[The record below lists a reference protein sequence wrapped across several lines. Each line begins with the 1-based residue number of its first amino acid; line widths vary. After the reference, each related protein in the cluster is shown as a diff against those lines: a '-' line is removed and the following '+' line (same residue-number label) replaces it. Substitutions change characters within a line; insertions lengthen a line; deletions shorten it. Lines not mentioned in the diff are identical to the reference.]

1 MAEDVLDG
9 RFELQALLGS
19 GGMAAV
25 YRAWDREGRRPC
37 AVKVLADVLAGDPE
51 VRRRFRNEAA
61 AAGALRHPRIV
72 TIYGW
77 GQDGLR
83 QFIAMEYVGGG
94 TVRERLQ
101 RDGRLSEVEA
111 LRVAA
116 EVADALAYAHA
127 RHVVHRDIKP
137 HNILLT
143 DDGHVKVADFGIALT
158 LDGTSLTRTGTV
170 MGSAPYVSPEQVRG
184 ETAGPASDL
193 YALGIVLYEMLA
205 GHAPFAGEAPV
216 AVAYKHLHE
225 RPRSL
230 REAGVDVS
238 PATAA
243 LVERL
248 LAKSPQKR
256 YPNTA
261 ALAAELH
268 RLAGERASR
277 LSARGVQREPRR
289 RGAERAHDATARLT
303 LPPETIHRAGRQG
316 ASASPA
322 EGSVRRDR
330 AAAAVDTTVRLDP
343 SPSTVDATAVLG
355 EGAAAADTAGS
366 HNGPGA
372 GSRAVHPDDTYQ
384 LPAAAA
390 PVMRGHTASFA
401 AMPAARAHD
410 AHSGTSRLRLPGS
423 RDRTVVAARATIA
436 AVCVFFGLAF
446 LVAAYR
452 AAWTAAHV
460 TTPNLVGR
468 TVADAGR
475 TVETLNLGVLVS
487 GKRQDPKASFG
498 VVLAQ
503 NPAPGVNVAKGTVI
517 NLTVSQGS
525 GMVPDLGGQTVQA
538 ASGMLERVGLR
549 LGRVNYAVAI
559 QMDPGRI
566 IYQFQPAGT
575 HLQPNGGVDVI
586 VSQGFRIPF
595 LFPAPHPDRGPG
607 PGGDHGG
614 PGPRLPKAPG
624 LHEHRG

>member
-1 MAEDVLDG
+1 LTAADVLDG

-37 AVKVLADVLAGDPE
+37 AVKVLADVLARDPE
-51 VRRRFRNEAA
+51 VRRRFRNEAGS
-61 AAGALRHPRIV
+61 AGGLAHPRIV
-72 TIYGW
+72 TIYGF

-83 QFIAMEYVGGG
+83 QFIAMEYIGGG
-94 TVRERLQ
+94 TLRERLQ
-101 RDGRLSEVEA
+101 RDGRMPEAEA

-127 RHVVHRDIKP
+127 RRVIHRDIKP

-193 YALGIVLYEMLA
+193 YALGVVLYEMLA
-205 GHAPFAGEAPV
+205 GRAPFSGEAPL

-230 REAGVDVS
+230 RETGADVS
-238 PATAA
+238 LATAA

-256 YPNTA
+256 YPNAA

-268 RLAGERASR
+268 RLAGERAPRHSTHTA
-277 LSARGVQREPRR
+277 ARPGHPAPPVDGTPR
-289 RGAERAHDATARLT
+289 
-303 LPPETIHRAGRQG
+303 RAGRAG
-316 ASASPA
+316 T
-322 EGSVRRDR
+322 
-330 AAAAVDTTVRLDP
+330 VDTTMRLDP
-343 SPSTVDATAVLG
+343 PSPTVDATAVLG
-355 EGAAAADTAGS
+355 EPPTVVGTR
-366 HNGPGA
+366 
-372 GSRAVHPDDTYQ
+372 GSRDGRGGRDGTAARPADDTSQ
-384 LPAAAA
+384 LPAAQA
-390 PVMRGHTASFA
+390 PVGRGQTASLA
-401 AMPAARAHD
+401 AIPVRGPGAP
-410 AHSGTSRLRLPGS
+410 SGTARLRLPRP
-423 RDRTVVAARATIA
+423 RDRTVVAAVVA
-436 AVCVFFGLAF
+436 AVCVCFGLAV

-487 GKRQDPKASFG
+487 DKRQDPKALYG

-503 NPAPGVNVAKGTVI
+503 EPPPGVNVAKGTII
-517 NLTVSQGS
+517 NLTVSEGS
-525 GMVPDLGGQTVQA
+525 GLVPDLGGQSVQSG
-538 ASGMLERVGLR
+538 SGMLERVGLR
-549 LGRVNYAVAI
+549 LGRVSYAVAI
-559 QMDPGRI
+559 QIAAGRI

-575 HLQPNGGVDVI
+575 HLQPNSGVDVI
-586 VSQGFRIPF
+586 VSQGFPRIPF
-595 LFPAPHPDRGPG
+595 LFPAPHPNRGPG
-607 PGGDHGG
+607 GGLDPGA

-624 LHEHRG
+624 RQEQRG